1 MNKFFAVSIKAIFIT
16 HLMLSS
22 IAYSQTFSDYS
33 QVIQNPLR
41 TEQDVKIDS
50 TRKPL
55 DMLKFIQ
62 PQTGMVVLDIF
73 SGGGY
78 TAQLMNLAVGPTGK
92 VWAFNMRPNQ
102 ALADRLQMRPQN
114 NFIPVVGTLNELL
127 PESSGLVDIVTIV
140 NSYHDMVNAN
150 SEIQITNKRI
160 YDLLKPGGILIIRD
174 HEAKA
179 GVGKSVTK
187 TLHRIDPLSVVQDFE
202 SVGFK
207 KIQEGDF
214 VKNPADTM
222 EEHSGKSE
230 TATQGFVFK
239 FLKKK

>member
-1 MNKFFAVSIKAIFIT
+1 
-16 HLMLSS
+16 
-22 IAYSQTFSDYS
+22 
-33 QVIQNPLR
+33 
-41 TEQDVKIDS
+41 
-50 TRKPL
+50 
-55 DMLKFIQ
+55 
-62 PQTGMVVLDIF
+62 
-73 SGGGY
+73 
-78 TAQLMNLAVGPTGK
+78 
-92 VWAFNMRPNQ
+92 
-102 ALADRLQMRPQN
+102 
-114 NFIPVVGTLNELL
+114 
-127 PESSGLVDIVTIV
+127 
-140 NSYHDMVNAN
+140 MVNAN

-230 TATQGFVFK
+230 TVTQGFVFK